1 MFASIGKAFAMLF
14 DRDFRGLLFW
24 SLVLTVLVF
33 VGLLAG
39 VEYALV
45 AAPDLGARWVNWLL
59 ELAAPVALLFAI
71 IVLGA
76 PVAAAMGSIFLD
88 RIAARVD
95 AHFYPNDPRAP
106 GTPFF
111 TGAWANVRLVGL
123 ALLINLGLLA
133 VDAETA
139 GIAGVAGVFVNGW
152 LLGREF
158 FELASLRHLS
168 PGQSDALRRRHP
180 WAIYLSGLV
189 IAVLTIVPV
198 LDLIAPFFGAAL
210 MAHLF
215 KHLSHLDSTA

>member
-14 DRDFRGLLFW
+14 DRDFRGLLFC

-39 VEYALV
+39 VEYALA
-45 AAPDLGARWVNWLL
+45 AAPDIGARWVNWLL

-76 PVAAAMGSIFLD
+76 PVAAAIGSIFLD

-111 TGAWANVRLVGL
+111 AGAWANVRLIGL
-123 ALLINLGLLA
+123 ALVINLGLLA
-133 VDAETA
+133 ADAETA
-139 GIAGVAGVFVNGW
+139 GVAGVAGVFVNGW

-158 FELASLRHLS
+158 FELASLRHVS
-168 PGQSDALRRRHP
+168 RGQSDALRRRYP
-180 WAIYLSGLV
+180 WIIYISGVLIAILSM
-189 IAVLTIVPV
+189 VPV

-215 KHLSHLDSTA
+215 KRLSHLDSTA

>member
-14 DRDFRGLLFW
+14 DRDFRGLVFWTLALTALLFAA
-24 SLVLTVLVF
+24 
-33 VGLLAG
+33 LLAG
-39 VEYALV
+39 IEYALV
-45 AAPDLGARWVNWLL
+45 QAPDLGARWVNWFL
-59 ELAAPVALLFAI
+59 ELAAPLALLVAIFA
-71 IVLGA
+71 LGA
-76 PVAAAMGSIFLD
+76 PVAAAIGSIFLD

-111 TGAWANVRLVGL
+111 TGAWANISLVGL
-123 ALLINLGLLA
+123 AVLINLALLA
-133 VDAETA
+133 ADAETVGLA
-139 GIAGVAGVFVNGW
+139 GIAGIFVNGW

-168 PGQSDALRRRHP
+168 PRQSDALRRRHGA
-180 WAIYLSGLV
+180 AIYLCGLLIAIFSV
-189 IAVLTIVPV
+189 IPV

-215 KHLSHLDSTA
+215 KRLSHQDQIA